1 MRNHDS
7 VFLKNFTLVIAAL
20 FVFMLVL
27 IGLALYLNSRKVYAP
42 NPVAE
47 AAIVERI
54 QPLGAVFAGETGA
67 AAAAAAAQ
75 AAIVAAAAGGAA
87 FGGSLDGAMIYQNL
101 CAACHG
107 TGAGGAPAP
116 TAAAWAPRLAQG
128 QEVLVR
134 HAIEGF
140 QGAQGFMPPRG
151 GNPRLTDEQVIASVE
166 YMIQKY
172 R

>member
-1 MRNHDS
+1 MRNHDA

-20 FVFMLVL
+20 FVLMLVL
-27 IGLALYLNSRKVYAP
+27 IGFSLYLNARKEHAP

-47 AAIVERI
+47 AAIVARI

-75 AAIVAAAAGGAA
+75 AAAAAAAAGGAA